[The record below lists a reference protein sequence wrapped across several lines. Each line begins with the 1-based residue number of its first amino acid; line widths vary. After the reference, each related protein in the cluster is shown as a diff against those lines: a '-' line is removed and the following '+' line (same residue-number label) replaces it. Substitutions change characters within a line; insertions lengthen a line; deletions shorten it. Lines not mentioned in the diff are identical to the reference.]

1 LKRRNVFRVAAAY
14 VVTGWLLI
22 EVGSVLLP
30 TFEAPPWVLKVF
42 SAFILLG
49 FPIALVFAWAYEL
62 TPEGIK
68 REAEVDRS
76 ESVTPQTGRRLD
88 RIVIGLLAI
97 AVVYFV
103 VERQFTDGESG
114 PPPAN
119 TTAEPAETKPGS
131 LESQVLGKSIA
142 VLPFANLSGR
152 PETESFVAGL
162 HDDLLTQLSKIH
174 DLKVIS
180 RTSVLGYA
188 GTTRKIGDIG
198 RELGVSTILEG
209 GVQRAGDRVRINVQL
224 IAVDTDEHIWAETY
238 DRRMSVEEIFDI
250 QSEIT
255 RQIAGQLRAALTDGE
270 TAGLESRPTE
280 NLEAYTAYLDANVLY
295 DQAGYGDFALID
307 DARRAAERA
316 VALDPGFADAWGML
330 GWILL
335 NEFWYEGRSPAKAE
349 EADRAI
355 QRALELDPDSAAARR
370 ARGWYLY
377 WVFFNYADAIPEFE
391 RAIELE
397 PSSANA
403 WDGIA
408 SVYRRSGRWDDA
420 VAGFEKA
427 VELSPNIPLEVS
439 ELIQTLVALRR
450 FEAAQARVDDAKRRF
465 PGNDAIAFLDGDIRA
480 QRTGDHAEELAVL
493 RRLSVNELV
502 HENLRLEYVLLE
514 GNVGDVERA
523 LAYLQAWSPGLVDVQ
538 QHYWPEALLRGYLQ
552 AVAGDD
558 GDAEELVEAA
568 LRSIEQAALA
578 EPENVEIEKA
588 RGIALALLGRTGEAV
603 ASARRLRDLY
613 PPSHDAFGGLEF
625 MVDSIMIASLAGDV
639 ETALAWLEDY
649 AAMGRGWTL
658 TGLRAGRSF
667 RNVVADPRFEQI
679 RERYE
684 GQR

>member
-1 LKRRNVFRVAAAY
+1 
-14 VVTGWLLI
+14 VTGWLLI
-22 EVGSVLLP
+22 EVASVLLP

-42 SAFILLG
+42 SAFIIVGL
-49 FPIALVFAWAYEL
+49 PIALAFAWAYEI

-68 REAEVDRS
+68 RESEVDRS
-76 ESVTPQTGRRLD
+76 ESITPRTGRRLD

-103 VERQFTDGESG
+103 VERQLTDREPG
-114 PPPAN
+114 PAPA
-119 TTAEPAETKPGS
+119 TTAAVAPAGAPEPP
-131 LESQVLGKSIA
+131 VLGKSIA

-238 DRRMSVEEIFDI
+238 DRQMSVDDIFDI

-255 RQIAGQLRAALTDGE
+255 RQIAGQLRAALTEGE
-270 TAGLESRPTE
+270 AAGLESRPTE

-295 DQAGYGDFALID
+295 TQAGFGDFGLLD

-335 NEFWYEGRSPAKAE
+335 NEFWYEGRSPAKAQ

-355 QRALELDPDSAAARR
+355 QRALGLDPDSAAARR
-370 ARGWYLY
+370 AYGWYLY
-377 WVFFNYADAIPEFE
+377 WVFFNYAEAIPQFE
-391 RAIELE
+391 RAIALE

-408 SVYRRSGRWDDA
+408 SVYRRSGRWNDA

-427 VELSPNIPLEVS
+427 VELSPNIPLEVT
-439 ELIQTLVALRR
+439 ELVQTLVAMRDYD
-450 FEAAQARVDDAKRRF
+450 AAQARTDEAKRRF
-465 PGNDAIAFLDGDIRA
+465 PGNEAIALLDGDIRA
-480 QRTGDHAEELAVL
+480 QRTGDHSEELAVL
-493 RRLSVNELV
+493 RRLSANELV
-502 HENLRLEYVLLE
+502 HETVRLEYVLLE
-514 GNVGDVERA
+514 AGVGDADRA
-523 LAYLQAWSPGLVDVQ
+523 LAYLEAWSPGLVEVQ
-538 QHYWPEALLRGYLQ
+538 QQYWPEDLLRAFLR
-552 AVAGDD
+552 AIAGN
-558 GDAEELVEAA
+558 EEEVKALAGAA
-568 LRSIEQAALA
+568 LGSIQQAALA
-578 EPENVEIEKA
+578 EPETVEIEKA
-588 RGIALALLGRTGEAV
+588 RGMALALLGRAEEAV
-603 ASARRLRDLY
+603 ASARRVRQLY
-613 PPSHDAFGGLEF
+613 PPSHDTFGGLDF
-625 MVDSIMIASLAGDV
+625 MVDSIEIASIAGDV
-639 ETALAWLEDY
+639 ETAVAWLEEY
-649 AAMGRGWTL
+649 AAIEKGSTL
-658 TGLRAGRSF
+658 TDLRARRSF
-667 RNVVADPRFEQI
+667 INLVADPRFEQI
-679 RERYE
+679 RQSHE

>member
-1 LKRRNVFRVAAAY
+1 

-62 TPEGIK
+62 TPEGLK
-68 REAEVDRS
+68 RESEVDRS
-76 ESVTPQTGRRLD
+76 ESITHGTGRRLD

-97 AVVYFV
+97 AVIYFV
-103 VERQFTDGESG
+103 VERQFTDREPG
-114 PPPAN
+114 PAPTK
-119 TTAEPAETKPGS
+119 TTAMQADAGPDPSAGPDP
-131 LESQVLGKSIA
+131 GKSIA

-224 IAVDTDEHIWAETY
+224 IAVDTDEHLWAETY
-238 DRRMSVEEIFDI
+238 DRQMSVDDIFDI

-255 RQIAGQLRAALTDGE
+255 RQIAGQLRAALTEGE
-270 TAGLESRPTE
+270 TAGLESRPTR
-280 NLEAYTAYLDANVLY
+280 NIEAYTAYLDANVLY
-295 DQAGYGDFALID
+295 DQAGYGDLALIGD
-307 DARRAAERA
+307 SRRAAERA
-316 VALDPGFADAWGML
+316 VALDPDFADAWGML
-330 GWILL
+330 AWTLL

-370 ARGWYLY
+370 AYAWYLY
-377 WVFFNYADAIPEFE
+377 WVFFDYAAAIPQFE
-391 RAIELE
+391 RALELE

-408 SVYRRSGRWDDA
+408 SVYRRSGRWEDA

-427 VELSPNIPLEVS
+427 VELSPNIPLEFS
-439 ELIQTLVALRR
+439 ELIQTLVALHD
-450 FEAAQARVDDAKRRF
+450 FEAAQARVDEARRRF
-465 PGNDAIAFLDGDIRA
+465 PGNDSVALLSGLVRA
-480 QRTGDHAEELAVL
+480 QRTGDHGEHLAVL
-493 RRLSVNELV
+493 RRLAANELV
-502 HENLRLEYVLLE
+502 HENQRLQYVLVE
-514 GNVGDVERA
+514 GAVGDVDRA
-523 LAYLQAWSPGLVDVQ
+523 LAYLEAWSPGLVDVQ
-538 QHYWPEALLRGYLQ
+538 QHYWPEDLLRGYLK
-552 AVAGDD
+552 AVNGSE
-558 GDAEELVEAA
+558 GDAKDLAEAA
-568 LRSIEQAALA
+568 LGPIEQAGLT
-578 EPENVEIEKA
+578 EPENVEIEKG
-588 RGIALALLGRTGEAV
+588 RGIALALMGRTEEAV
-603 ASARRLRDLY
+603 ASARRVQELY
-613 PPSHDAFGGLEF
+613 PPSHDALGGLEF
-625 MVDSIMIASLAGDV
+625 MVDSIEVASIAGDAD
-639 ETALAWLEDY
+639 TAIDWLEEY
-649 AAMGRGWTL
+649 AKIGRGPTL
-658 TGLRAGRSF
+658 ISLRASRAF
-667 RNVVADPRFEQI
+667 RNVASDPRFEQI

-684 GQR
+684 ELR